1 MRLVDFYV
9 PAMLFTRQTARSFEG
24 GDLSAEQVRRHFEQL
39 YSSLTERAYES
50 GFSVES
56 VKEGWFAVCAYVDE
70 VLLTS
75 VWSDRA
81 AWQQASLQR
90 IHFNT
95 TNAGS
100 EFYERLNLLSKHGED
115 RSVREVFLLCLGL
128 GFKGRY
134 FDPDD
139 RPNLENARGFNLSLL
154 LPGEA
159 QHNLDK
165 SVLFQSA
172 FSEEALGAKQ
182 KKRRA
187 NLIPYV
193 IAVPVITV
201 LGVFLYYASQI
212 RGLIVELLSLVS

>member
-1 MRLVDFYV
+1 
-9 PAMLFTRQTARSFEG
+9 
-24 GDLSAEQVRRHFEQL
+24 
-39 YSSLTERAYES
+39 
-50 GFSVES
+50 
-56 VKEGWFAVCAYVDE
+56 
-70 VLLTS
+70 
-75 VWSDRA
+75 
-81 AWQQASLQR
+81 
-90 IHFNT
+90 
-95 TNAGS
+95 
-100 EFYERLNLLSKHGED
+100 
-115 RSVREVFLLCLGL
+115 
-128 GFKGRY
+128 
-134 FDPDD
+134 
-139 RPNLENARGFNLSLL
+139 